1 MWQKFFQMKDEEDRE
16 NIDAVLAALEETT
29 KPQPIQSDYAKE
41 QMNQFKRSTTTSNT
55 YATMR
60 SSPTVVGQQS
70 ESTTTT
76 NNVSTTNTNNNY
88 GFQQVVQQYEEQ
100 VLHRPNLSV
109 GPDSIYLAQ

>member
-55 YATMR
+55 YTTMR
-60 SSPTVVGQQS
+60 SSPTGQQS

-76 NNVSTTNTNNNY
+76 NNVSTTNTNNY

-100 VLHRPNLSV
+100 VLQRPNLSV